1 MLLGFAWVLLL
12 AGTQEPAPPA
22 AVQPPPLPQAL
33 VAYYRDYNFLNAFST
48 RPERREL
55 AAGWSERELTEPRLR
70 ALRDCM
76 RRLTLRTLAVD
87 SGFVR
92 TTTKTS
98 PFAERADLLE
108 IRTHRVDASLGT
120 ATVELDVITLV
131 PQANF
136 HLIGRFEQLGREDEP
151 MTAERLL
158 SGLSQPTV
166 MSREIHEWV
175 LMDGAWMRETPVKT
189 FVAR

>member
-1 MLLGFAWVLLL
+1 MLLGFAWVLFL
-12 AGTQEPAPPA
+12 AGTQDPAPPA
-22 AVQPPPLPQAL
+22 AAQPPSLPAAL

-48 RPERREL
+48 RPERRAL
-55 AAGWSERELTEPRLR
+55 AAGWSEREQTEPRLR

-92 TTTKTS
+92 TTLKTS

-108 IRTHRVDASLGT
+108 IRTHRVDAAEGT

-131 PQANF
+131 PMANAQ
-136 HLIGRFEQLGREDEP
+136 LIAQFEQLGRDGQP
-151 MTAERLL
+151 MTAEQLL
-158 SGLSQPTV
+158 AGVSQPTV
-166 MSREIHEWV
+166 LSREVHEWV
-175 LMDGAWMRETPVKT
+175 LVDGAWMRESHTRL
-189 FVAR
+189 FVR